1 MTLQR
6 YFAGDAVWESDGD
19 SAAPVYLAG
28 PYMYYITTV
37 GGQVC
42 AFGAE
47 HLHGKMGGAWAHP
60 LRLLHGWS
68 LALEMGAE
76 TTPLEDAPHCDLFA
90 SHVTRRF
97 ACGPLAVTWTE
108 FVAEDAAA
116 LVALV
121 EVTNGGADLWDGALV
136 VSAEI
141 DLRGCWFGGW
151 ENAVPQFELGEVLLA
166 TAPNGPYLG
175 RGLALGSSPAAVWRI
190 EGAHA
195 TARLP
200 ISLAPGETR
209 TLAVCAA
216 ADHTAPLAAAELARR
231 SVEFAH
237 ELLAAKIAS
246 YEQLDSEVTLRTP
259 DPALDQSWLVA
270 RRNTRA
276 LAASYP
282 DLPPYLLAGLPEYP
296 QLFGCD
302 NEYNAPGALAGGFA
316 PLVRSTLAG
325 LAAYGRRACGRI
337 PHEVTTNGRV
347 FNPGNI
353 QETPQFAVACWDYLR
368 WSGDTAFLEQVYP
381 VCVEGLEH
389 FGWTLAGGPYPVGD
403 GVVERLG
410 MGACKLD
417 SVCYLYQGLAALR
430 EMALALGRIDEAEQ
444 FAGHAERL
452 AARFERDW
460 WLAAEDLY
468 ADSLHLDGRPQ
479 LDGHWTV
486 VIPLQTGLASE
497 ERARRSLARI
507 EAEWVNEWGLVHTRG
522 VDDRVWTLPT
532 GLLALAAFRYGRPE
546 LGVRLLRNIGET
558 ARRGGLGM
566 LKELIPAGL
575 CFVQLWSAGLYMQGI
590 VEGLLGVSPLAHRH
604 EVTVAPQLPDGWN
617 EVHLRGLPVGEHRLD
632 LRARPDSLEVRHV
645 AGSVPLTVR
654 YAGQQIALEPFE
666 QVTLT
671 S

>member
-1 MTLQR
+1 L
-6 YFAGDAVWESDGD
+6 
-19 SAAPVYLAG
+19 
-28 PYMYYITTV
+28 
-37 GGQVC
+37 
-42 AFGAE
+42 
-47 HLHGKMGGAWAHP
+47 P
-60 LRLLHGWS
+60 L
-68 LALEMGAE
+68 
-76 TTPLEDAPHCDLFA
+76 
-90 SHVTRRF
+90 
-97 ACGPLAVTWTE
+97 
-108 FVAEDAAA
+108 
-116 LVALV
+116 
-121 EVTNGGADLWDGALV
+121 
-136 VSAEI
+136 
-141 DLRGCWFGGW
+141 
-151 ENAVPQFELGEVLLA
+151 
-166 TAPNGPYLG
+166 
-175 RGLALGSSPAAVWRI
+175 
-190 EGAHA
+190 
-195 TARLP
+195 
-200 ISLAPGETR
+200 
-209 TLAVCAA
+209 
-216 ADHTAPLAAAELARR
+216 
-231 SVEFAH
+231 
-237 ELLAAKIAS
+237 
-246 YEQLDSEVTLRTP
+246 
-259 DPALDQSWLVA
+259 
-270 RRNTRA
+270 
-276 LAASYP
+276 
-282 DLPPYLLAGLPEYP
+282 
-296 QLFGCD
+296 
-302 NEYNAPGALAGGFA
+302 
-316 PLVRSTLAG
+316 